1 LRGMRNRAE
10 ANTIGEPD
18 VKPPVADRTYSG
30 WRAARMAAGLLAL
43 CTLAVVLLVARWQV
57 GQPGVERIDL
67 GEPRTPASH
76 FFGVETGEGKSF
88 RWSRTLSAVS
98 LPALGSSQAI
108 SVEVN
113 PARSLSGGPVRFKL
127 LLGTAVIGQFDALPG
142 WHTYTA
148 TTGVGLAPD
157 VRLLIESDTFY
168 PAASDRRRLGM
179 AVSAISTIG
188 LPGWRG
194 LRWPPGLWLL
204 LAALAPILSSLAGAT
219 FGLLRAV
226 VASATSI
233 GLILLVTFLPAPNAL
248 PFAAWTVGLTAA
260 ALLAIGSWRLLGPGT
275 RLTQRLGRIGG
286 SRWELPLVALFTG
299 LISLA
304 MTWPLVLR
312 FDTSLPGWP
321 GDNFAFLYK
330 FWWFRT
336 ALVVQHHWPFFDPN
350 TFVPF
355 GFNLG
360 QGEPTLANTLPGVLV
375 GSLFN
380 DTTAYNF
387 MVLLSFLVSGL
398 GGYLL
403 VRQIT
408 GSRAAGLLGCA
419 AFAFCPYRMAQL
431 AGHIQMLGTGWIAFT
446 FFFAERALKTGRW
459 QQGAFAGVALGFA
472 ALSAW
477 YYAFMTALVLGLYL
491 LVRLWTLRRTVSLA
505 RLVRSGLAALVAL
518 LVLSGPVALPSL
530 ALWAHGG
537 LSHSE
542 KAADE
547 ASASP
552 LDYVIPNALHPL
564 WGEPFMRAHAGQN
577 IIEDLL
583 YVGAVTVVIT
593 TAGFVLARRRRI
605 IIDGAAARAWAA
617 VLVASLVLSLGLTL
631 HGLSGQ
637 VTVGGPIPLPG
648 RLLFDWLPLFS
659 SMRAYA
665 RFGLVAM
672 LAMAVLMGIAW
683 SVIMAVVGKRTN
695 WLTLLAL
702 ACLLADFWAA
712 PYAWGTTRVAPT
724 QAARFLASARPGAV
738 MQMPLQSAL
747 SGPALYAAVTYGKPI
762 AYGYDTFEPPEWRA
776 ARPALLNFPHDDCL
790 DVLAG
795 WGVRYLVVSANAYG
809 SDWPGMLAFLG
820 NLPRLRHMAD
830 FHEARVW
837 DVDPGVLDARPD
849 MEDALAPDTLAVFE
863 LLR

>member
-1 LRGMRNRAE
+1 M
-10 ANTIGEPD
+10 
-18 VKPPVADRTYSG
+18 KPAVADRTLYR
-30 WRAARMAAGLLAL
+30 WRAGRVAAGLLAL
-43 CTLAVVLLVARWQV
+43 CLLSVALLVARWQV

-67 GEPRTPASH
+67 GDPRTPASH

-88 RWSRTLSAVS
+88 RWSRTLSALS

-108 SVEVN
+108 SIEVN
-113 PARSLSGGPVRFKL
+113 PARSLSSGPVRFKL
-127 LLGTAVIGQFDALPG
+127 LLGTALIGEFDALQG

-168 PAASDRRRLGM
+168 PSASDRRRLGI
-179 AVSAISTIG
+179 AVSGFSTTG
-188 LPGWRG
+188 RAGWLG
-194 LRWPPGLWLL
+194 VRWPPGLWLL
-204 LAALAPILSSLAGAT
+204 LAALAPILGWVAGAAAQ
-219 FGLLRAV
+219 LRLAAV
-226 VASATSI
+226 VSTTSI
-233 GLILLVTFLPAPNAL
+233 GLILLITFLPASIAL
-248 PFAAWTVGLTAA
+248 PLAAWTMGLAAA
-260 ALLAIGSWRLLGPGT
+260 ALLAFGSWRLLRPQA
-275 RLTQRLGRIGG
+275 RLSELLGRISG
-286 SRWELPLVALFTG
+286 SRWELPLVALLTG
-299 LISLA
+299 TISLA
-304 MTWPLVLR
+304 ITWPLVLR
-312 FDTSLPGWP
+312 FDTDLPGWP

-336 ALVVQHHWPFFDPN
+336 ALVVQHRWPFFDPN

-375 GSLFN
+375 GSLLN
-380 DTTAYNF
+380 DTAAYNT
-387 MVLLSFLVSGL
+387 MALLSFVVSGL

-403 VRQIT
+403 VREIS

-431 AGHIQMLGTGWIAFT
+431 AGHIQMLGTGWIAFS

-459 QQGAFAGVALGFA
+459 QQGALAGVALGLA

-491 LVRLWTLRRTVSLA
+491 LVRLWSLRRTFSVASV
-505 RLVRSGLAALVAL
+505 VRPGLAALVAL

-530 ALWAHGG
+530 ALWAQGG

-542 KAADE
+542 KASDE

-552 LDYVIPNALHPL
+552 LDYVIPNALHPV

-583 YVGAVTVVIT
+583 YVGVVTVVIT
-593 TAGFVLARRRRI
+593 IAGFILARRRRI
-605 IIDGAAARAWAA
+605 RIDGSPGRAWAT
-617 VLVASLVLSLGLTL
+617 VLVTSLVLSFGLTL
-631 HGLSGQ
+631 HGLGGQ
-637 VTVGGPIPLPG
+637 ITADGPIPLPG

-665 RFGLVAM
+665 RFGLMAM
-672 LAMAVLMGIAW
+672 LALVVLMGIAW
-683 SVIMAVVGKRTN
+683 SIIVGAVGKRAN
-695 WLTLLAL
+695 WLTLLVL

-724 QAARFLASARPGAV
+724 QAAMFLASAPPGAV
-738 MQMPLQSAL
+738 MQMPLRSAL
-747 SGPALYAAVTYGKPI
+747 SGPALYAEVNYGKPI
-762 AYGYDTFEPPEWRA
+762 AYGYDTFEPSGWRA

-809 SDWPGMLAFLG
+809 SDWPGTLAFLG
-820 NLPRLRHMAD
+820 SLPRLRHMAD